1 MRGSFAWP
9 LLRWLHVQALLSYS
23 VRNGYLSEGSVGV
36 AVFPRSDCW
45 SVGFNVE
52 RKTQPDDTSVK
63 LSFGLKGI
71 GSVGK

>member
-1 MRGSFAWP
+1 
-9 LLRWLHVQALLSYS
+9 
-23 VRNGYLSEGSVGV
+23 VRNGYLSEGAVGV
-36 AVFPRSDCW
+36 SVFPRSDCW
-45 SVGFNVE
+45 SVGVTVE